1 MFRFDYTIPTPL
13 AEKLLST
20 ILQHPLWTLG
30 KVFCIRGSD
39 LGKDKTFKVIPSKA
53 YKQAR
58 PDFKQ
63 IDVWK
68 SLLTSE
74 AARQCGILG
83 AIPRTQHQFYVC
95 MNYHNVSL
103 LPQRD
108 SLTSM
113 SYMLFQENNRVTY
126 RGTAGAMISLW
137 EDTPLGTP
145 NTRDT
150 KWTPSPLPELYTKMP
165 LPHHPQ

>member
-1 MFRFDYTIPTPL
+1 MFHLDYIIPTPL
-13 AEKLLST
+13 AEKLLSI

-30 KVFCIRGSD
+30 KVLCIGGSH
-39 LGKDKTFKVIPSKA
+39 LGKDKTSKIVPSKA
-53 YKQAR
+53 YKKAT

-74 AARQCGILG
+74 AAPQSGILG
-83 AIPRTQHQFYVC
+83 AIPRTYQEFYMC
-95 MNYHNVSL
+95 MNYHNQPV

-113 SYMLFQENNRVTY
+113 SYMLFQGNNLVTY
-126 RGTAGAMISLW
+126 RGTAG
-137 EDTPLGTP
+137 P
-145 NTRDT
+145 
-150 KWTPSPLPELYTKMP
+150 
-165 LPHHPQ
+165 